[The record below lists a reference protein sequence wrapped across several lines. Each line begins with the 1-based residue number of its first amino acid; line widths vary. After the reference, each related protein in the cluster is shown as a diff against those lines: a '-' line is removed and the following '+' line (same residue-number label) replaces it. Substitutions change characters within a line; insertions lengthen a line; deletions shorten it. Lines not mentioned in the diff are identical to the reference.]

1 MKREV
6 QVDKKTYQVEYE
18 KTAGVIRVSV
28 DGRSY
33 QVDASAVSGGFYS
46 ILVNNRSCDAFV
58 SREKESFAVVVAGR
72 IMDVDFY
79 DPRSRQ
85 PSDESKR
92 SAGVS
97 RQIIR
102 APMAGRIV
110 RFQVAPGDLVQDG
123 QGLIVLEAMKME
135 NELKSQGIGQVREI
149 LVAENEVVVPG
160 QQLMIIE

>member
-6 QVDKKTYQVEYE
+6 QVDKRTYQVEYE
-18 KTAGVIRVSV
+18 KTADLIRVSV

-33 QVDASAVSGGFYS
+33 LVDASAVNGGFYS
-46 ILVNNRSCDAFV
+46 FLVNNRSYDAFV
-58 SREKESFAVVVAGR
+58 SREKDSFAVVIAGKT
-72 IMDVDFY
+72 MDVDFY

-92 SAGVS
+92 SAGIS
-97 RQIIR
+97 RQTIC

-110 RFQVAPGDLVQDG
+110 RFQVAVGDMVQDG

-149 LVAENEVVVPG
+149 LIAENDVVVPG
-160 QQLMIIE
+160 QHLMVIE

>member
-6 QVDKKTYQVEYE
+6 QVDKKSYQVEYE
-18 KTAGVIRVSV
+18 KTAGGINVAVN
-28 DGRSY
+28 GRCY
-33 QVDASAVSGGFYS
+33 QVDASALSGGFYS
-46 ILVNNRSCDAFV
+46 LLVNNRSCDAFV
-58 SREKESFAVVVAGR
+58 SREKESFSVVVAGR
-72 IMDVDFY
+72 TMEVDFY

-85 PSDESKR
+85 PAEESKR

-97 RQIIR
+97 RQVIR

-110 RFQVAPGDLVQDG
+110 RFQVGPGELVQDG

-149 LVAENEVVVPG
+149 LVTENEVVVPG
-160 QQLMIIE
+160 QQLMVIE

>member
-1 MKREV
+1 MKHAV
-6 QVDKKTYQVEYE
+6 QVDKRTYQVEYE
-18 KTAGVIRVSV
+18 KTAGGLRVWV

-33 QVDASAVSGGFYS
+33 QADASALSGGFYS
-46 ILVNNRSCDAFV
+46 ILINNRSYDAFV
-58 SREKESFAVVVAGR
+58 SRDKESFAVVVAGKT
-72 IMDVDFY
+72 MDVDFY

-92 SAGVS
+92 LAGVS
-97 RQIIR
+97 RQTIC

-110 RFQVAPGDLVQDG
+110 RFQVGAGDLVQDG

-149 LVAENEVVVPG
+149 LVAENDVVVPG
-160 QQLMIIE
+160 QHLMVIE

>member
-6 QVDKKTYQVEYE
+6 RVDNRTYQVEYE
-18 KTAGVIRVSV
+18 KAADEIRVSV

-33 QVDASAVSGGFYS
+33 LVDASTVDGGFYS
-46 ILVNNRSCDAFV
+46 ILVNGRSYDAFV
-58 SREKESFAVVVAGR
+58 SREKDSFAVVLAGQALA
-72 IMDVDFY
+72 VDFY

-92 SAGVS
+92 SAGIS
-97 RQIIR
+97 RQTIC

-110 RFQVAPGDLVQDG
+110 RFQVAAGELVQDG

-149 LVAENEVVVPG
+149 LVAENDIVAPG
-160 QQLMIIE
+160 QHLMIIE